1 MTYLQEAARSAVTVP
16 RLAEM
21 RARGEKIAMLT
32 AYDAS
37 FAAACDA
44 AGVDSV
50 LIGDSLG
57 NVLQGHTT
65 TLPVTVADI
74 AYHTA
79 SVSRGNKNALEHG
92 RFETQCENRVSC
104 VVVQKIG
111 LRPLANAC
119 QRLASFRNFSV
130 PAKHLGSPPC
140 DIAKP
145 IWRFFCF
152 RFRTRTP
159 GPPPF
164 LSPNS
169 TSPDSN
175 APE

>member
-1 MTYLQEAARSAVTVP
+1 M
-16 RLAEM
+16 
-21 RARGEKIAMLT
+21 
-32 AYDAS
+32 
-37 FAAACDA
+37 
-44 AGVDSV
+44 
-50 LIGDSLG
+50 
-57 NVLQGHTT
+57 
-65 TLPVTVADI
+65 
-74 AYHTA
+74 AYHPRNTA
-79 SVSRGNKNALEHG
+79 PMLKSQRCGAKTRSGKPCMSPAVGGRKRCRMHGGAEGSGAPRGNKNALEHG

>member
-1 MTYLQEAARSAVTVP
+1 MAYHPRNTAPMLKPALRRQDTLRQALHVASGGRKEAVSNAWRGGKVRSAP
-16 RLAEM
+16 
-21 RARGEKIAMLT
+21 
-32 AYDAS
+32 
-37 FAAACDA
+37 
-44 AGVDSV
+44 
-50 LIGDSLG
+50 
-57 NVLQGHTT
+57 
-65 TLPVTVADI
+65 
-74 AYHTA
+74 
-79 SVSRGNKNALEHG
+79 RGNKNALEHG